1 MKSHLQKQQK
11 LCPSKICMYTLQEC
25 DIVQGKVLASLTNS
39 AQFTDKFRYMYSD
52 NQRPTKTL
60 HAICFIGNNLSKFH
74 PPYNP
79 LYNICDRI

>member
-1 MKSHLQKQQK
+1 MRVANPYIKYS
-11 LCPSKICMYTLQEC
+11 IY
-25 DIVQGKVLASLTNS
+25 GLTNS

-60 HAICFIGNNLSKFH
+60 HAICFIGYNLSKFH

-79 LYNICDRI
+79 LYNINIMHMKILF